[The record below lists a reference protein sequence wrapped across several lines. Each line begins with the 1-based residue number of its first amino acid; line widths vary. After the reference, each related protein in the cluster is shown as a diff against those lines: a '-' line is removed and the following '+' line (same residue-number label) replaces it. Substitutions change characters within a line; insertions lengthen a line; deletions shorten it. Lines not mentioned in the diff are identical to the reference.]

1 MKKILLFTLLFIIY
15 TFNSYACHQV
25 VVVQNS
31 ATENGDGTYTYEIEV
46 CLGIEDTWG
55 FYLDFTG
62 TGNLVSYT
70 TSLTSPSTGVTINAS
85 VPPVSGNGDI
95 EYGDYDNT
103 AGTIFS
109 DGSSECFTVTLTFDD
124 VITNVFVETRQS
136 AAGSCTNTWNTT
148 SCFPMLSTYTVEIT
162 TYSCNN
168 NNVRWSLDG
177 TALVT
182 GIRTDGNTR
191 SWIYCGDCASEFTIG
206 AGAAGGNCDGGVA
219 SFSIRDDEGNLIAS
233 GGGDNT
239 ESYGPIDVRC
249 DVLSFNTINF
259 NSENIPYSNEEFLL
273 KWEINSNDFF
283 KCEVEKSFTKDQW
296 EPIYSSYTNID
307 KLIVRGDK
315 PVFFRLKIYES
326 ADYEKYSYSRVI
338 YRNSNLTVKETF
350 NYLGQPINR
359 DTYNGYIIILY
370 KDGTTGRLIN
380 LMPNN

>member
-55 FYLDFTG
+55 VYLDFTG
-62 TGNLVSYT
+62 AGNLVSYT

-148 SCFPMLSTYTVEIT
+148 SCFPSFLDYVV
-162 TYSCNN
+162 
-168 NNVRWSLDG
+168 NVTPYDCGDNDVDLVFDG
-177 TALVT
+177 TTLVNGVPEGFGQIT
-182 GIRTDGNTR
+182 YNI
-191 SWIYCGDCASEFTIG
+191 CGCSDAITIQSPSGRFDCV
-206 AGAAGGNCDGGVA
+206 AGVDN
-219 SFSIRDDEGNLIAS
+219 FSIYDSDGVLLGS
-233 GGGDNT
+233 GGGDNA

-296 EPIYSSYTNID
+296 EPIYSSYTNTD
-307 KLIVRGDK
+307 KLIVRDNK

-326 ADYEKYSYSRVI
+326 ADYEKYSYSKVI
-338 YRNSNLTVKETF
+338 YHNSNLTVKETF
-350 NYLGQPINR
+350 NHLGQPVNRNTYKGYVINLYS
-359 DTYNGYIIILY
+359 DGTYKKEILY
-370 KDGTTGRLIN
+370 
-380 LMPNN
+380 